1 MPATIKTSVF
11 SLVISLL
18 IVLNASCKKESAG
31 SSAPQKLKTYTED
44 ITAVG
49 IGHVVEIFTINYD
62 AQDRITSVVSSTK
75 PGHRLEYNYI
85 NNEAF
90 TFDKIE
96 DGKVTLHS
104 INYINSS
111 LSLIDSVYQYNI
123 RKDTLSYKYIYN
135 SDKQLVKQKEYLHS
149 YLIAKPVWDNTVTYQ
164 YDLHG
169 TLTKKTDSYSE
180 VSYRY
185 DAEYKNTVQ
194 IEPFYFPVQ
203 EKLPT
208 HTYTTR
214 WGLLVTIEHTYT
226 FDGDKRLISE
236 KAVASDGRVTVKSYT
251 YQ

>member
-1 MPATIKTSVF
+1 MPATTKTSVF
-11 SLVISLL
+11 SLVITLL
-18 IVLNASCKKESAG
+18 MVLHASCKKESTG

-49 IGHVVEIFTINYD
+49 IGHVAETFTINYD
-62 AQDRITSVVSSTK
+62 AQDRITSIVSSTI

-85 NNEAF
+85 NKDEF
-90 TFDKIE
+90 TLDKFE
-96 DGKVTLHS
+96 GGKVTLHS

-111 LSLIDSVYQYNI
+111 LSLIDSVYQYNN

-135 SDKQLVKQKEYLHS
+135 SDKQLVTQKEYLHS
-149 YLIAKPVWDNTVTYQ
+149 YLIKNPVWDNTVTFQ

-185 DAEYKNTVQ
+185 DAEYKNTAQV
-194 IEPFYFPVQ
+194 EPFYFPVQ

-214 WGLLVTIEHTYT
+214 WGILVTIEHTYT
-226 FDGDKRLISE
+226 FDEHKRLISE
-236 KAVASDGRVTVKSYT
+236 KAVSSDGRVTVKSYT